1 MHVKGNIDSE
11 KKELNSSHVLALT
24 AEHGHF
30 IQRSWMMFILYLL
43 VMSVKPLQTI
53 QCVKES

>member
-30 IQRSWMMFILYLL
+30 IQRSWCSSYIFLL
-43 VMSVKPLQTI
+43 WVWNRFRQFSA
-53 QCVKES
+53 